1 MSEWTCQRCGR
12 CCTEFAMFVAT
23 DDVDA
28 ELFWRL
34 RGFPAR
40 TFENGQVEVKFKTGC
55 AWLVWDGTKP
65 RCANYDHRPKLC
77 REYTCEGRQ
86 P

>member
-12 CCTEFAMFVAT
+12 CCTEFAMFVGT
-23 DDVDA
+23 GDGQA

-40 TFENGQVEVKFKTGC
+40 TLDNGQVEVKFKRGC
-55 AWLVWDGTKP
+55 EWLAWDGTVP
-65 RCANYDHRPKLC
+65 RCTNYEHRPAIC
-77 REYTCEGRQ
+77 RTYTCEGRR